1 MKIVENKMTTLDH
14 KILKFLK
21 EFALGEDN
29 IKGGDFIKHM
39 FVLRNKTQLRNSIK
53 RIRMNQD
60 ILIGSNKRGYW
71 VVLEHEKEKG
81 VRMMFNKIKSEIET
95 LSHIA
100 PEKLD
105 DLHSYI
111 GSLNKTVDKA
121 PQGQYKVQFNGWE
134 RPTVNRYGNKYLKG
148 E

>member
-1 MKIVENKMTTLDH
+1 MKIVKNEMTTLDH

-21 EFALGEDN
+21 EFALGKDN
-29 IKGGDFIKHM
+29 QKSGDFIKHM
-39 FVLRNKTQLRNSIK
+39 FVLRNKTQLRNCIK

-60 ILIGSNKRGYW
+60 VLIGSTKKGYW
-71 VVLEHEKEKG
+71 VALENEKEQAVK
-81 VRMMFNKIKSEIET
+81 MMFEKAKSEIET

-100 PEKLD
+100 PEKLAE
-105 DLHSYI
+105 LHSWI
-111 GSLNKTVDKA
+111 GSLNKKVDKA
-121 PQGQYKVQFNGWE
+121 PQGQFKVLFNGWE